1 MAHFWGPR
9 RRPLEGGPSSSG
21 DCRARPWHPVGR
33 VYILWSAL
41 RQSLINAFRS
51 SPVRDLAL
59 ASALHFFIFSC
70 CVMGVASPLRQED
83 MNALRSSPFL
93 SPAWALHAF
102 MRSCCGLGFFSSAAE
117 ATESVPATSDTA
129 TAIASSVLMSP
140 SSASVEAAAQPQGE
154 PAAPIV
160 QAVFG

>member
-1 MAHFWGPR
+1 M
-9 RRPLEGGPSSSG
+9 L
-21 DCRARPWHPVGR
+21 
-33 VYILWSAL
+33 SAL
-41 RQSLINAFRS
+41 RHSLINAFRS
-51 SPVRDLAL
+51 SPLRDLAL

-102 MRSCCGLGFFSSAAE
+102 MRSCCGLGFFSSAPG

-129 TAIASSVLMSP
+129 IAIASTVLMSLLP
-140 SSASVEAAAQPQGE
+140 RRVWGPQRSPGE
-154 PAAPIV
+154 GPAAPIV
-160 QAVFG
+160 QAASGSLVLPPQGRS